1 MLNDFEKINLRSC
14 EKRLALSKWRYIFFY
29 GVLGWGI
36 PVAIVVTVVDMY
48 LDKKSISEMF
58 VAEFWINLGC
68 FMFGGLIVGL
78 VTRNIIKKKYKKLKE
93 KEQLP
98 G

>member
-1 MLNDFEKINLRSC
+1 MLNDFEKISLRYY

-36 PVAIVVTVVDMY
+36 PVAITVTIVDMY
-48 LDKKSISEMF
+48 LDKKSVTDML
-58 VAEFWINLGC
+58 AGEFWISLAC
-68 FMFGGLIVGL
+68 FMIGGLVVGL
-78 VTRNIIKKKYKKLKE
+78 ITRKIIEKKYKKLKE